1 MKAGLCA
8 KFEEWPGISTCLH
21 LLGIRSACGDIDV
34 PFSLPPSWEGLGDA
48 QLAEQRAHLLAEVRA
63 QEAALAED
71 RKRRGLSRPNVEQIL
86 RRTHHHDRP
95 ANPKRNKKPLCF
107 SSSFPIADA
116 YRKTWR
122 AWVAAY
128 RAASE
133 AFRAGVLD
141 VMFPARALPPRL
153 TRPPTEAAA

>member
-1 MKAGLCA
+1 MLVVRNAVEPFPGA
-8 KFEEWPGISTCLH
+8 KGSPTRTS
-21 LLGIRSACGDIDV
+21 S
-34 PFSLPPSWEGLGDA
+34 SSPSSPSS
-48 QLAEQRAHLLAEVRA
+48 AHLLSEVRA

-71 RKRRGLSRPNVEQIL
+71 RKRRGLLRPNVEQIL
-86 RRTHHHDRP
+86 RRTHHDERP
-95 ANPKRNKKPLCF
+95 ANPKRSRKPLCF